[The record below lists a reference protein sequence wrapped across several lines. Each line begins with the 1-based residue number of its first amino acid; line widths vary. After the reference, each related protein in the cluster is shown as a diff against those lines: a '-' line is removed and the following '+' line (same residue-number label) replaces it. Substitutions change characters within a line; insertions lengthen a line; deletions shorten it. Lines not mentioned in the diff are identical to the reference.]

1 MDQIAG
7 ERGLQYP
14 MDKATGQ
21 EKDQMVLKEDH
32 QDLNGKKMV
41 RAKYQEQGL
50 ERDGDGQDGTR
61 KAPHNRKG

>member
-1 MDQIAG
+1 
-7 ERGLQYP
+7 
-14 MDKATGQ
+14 
-21 EKDQMVLKEDH
+21 MVLKEDH